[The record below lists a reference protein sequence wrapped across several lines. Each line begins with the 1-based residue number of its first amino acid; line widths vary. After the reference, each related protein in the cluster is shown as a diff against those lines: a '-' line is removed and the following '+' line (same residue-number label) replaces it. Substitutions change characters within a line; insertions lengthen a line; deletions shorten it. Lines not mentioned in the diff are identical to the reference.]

1 MPPRLHLR
9 SLAQLADFQLQRAGS
24 KCIRCQYATV
34 ATTVPAPVP
43 EQMTSSMPA
52 LPPWDPR
59 QPPSHRDPTYWKSQV
74 LRSYVSLLKT
84 TPLIVLFQH
93 NNIKAL
99 EWSALR
105 RELECA
111 LKKVDDQLIAS
122 AEPGSTPHLIA
133 DAIELQVIKTTMFEQ
148 ALRVAEY
155 YTPGLQDPSQ
165 VTTGLGDIKNHPS
178 LTHSLSKKA
187 YRNAQ
192 RHKNKHPLTPLLHGS
207 ICLVTFPTVSPQHL
221 KTVLSILSPSPPN
234 FPAPSRRA
242 NPTYH
247 EPAVQDG
254 IKKLMLLGTRVDGQV
269 FDMQGTR
276 WVGSID
282 GGIDGLRAQVVALL
296 QGFGAGLTRTLDM
309 AGQNVWFTMESRRRD
324 MEEKEKLIQEEK
336 RD

>member
-1 MPPRLHLR
+1 MPPRVRFR
-9 SLAQLADFQLQRAGS
+9 SLAQLVDVQLQRTS
-24 KCIRCQYATV
+24 WKCARCQYATV
-34 ATTVPAPVP
+34 AATVPAPAP
-43 EQMTSSMPA
+43 EQMSSSMPA
-52 LPPWDPR
+52 LPQWDPR

-99 EWSALR
+99 EWSAIR
-105 RELECA
+105 RELERA
-111 LKKVDDQLIAS
+111 LKKADDQLIAS
-122 AEPGSTPHLIA
+122 AEPGSRPHLIA
-133 DAIELQVIKTTMFEQ
+133 NAIELQVIKTTMFEP
-148 ALRVAEY
+148 ALRIAEFY
-155 YTPGLQDPSQ
+155 KPGARDPSQ
-165 VTTGLGDIKNHPS
+165 VTTGLRDIKDDPS

-192 RHKNKHPLTPLLHGS
+192 RHKNKHPMTPLLHGS

-221 KTVLSILSPSPPN
+221 KTVLSILSPSPPD
-234 FPAPSRRA
+234 FPAPTRRS

-254 IKKLMLLGTRVDGQV
+254 IKKLMLLGARVDGQV

-276 WVGSID
+276 WVGSIN

-309 AGQNVWFTMESRRRD
+309 AGQNVWFTMEGRRRD
-324 MEEKEKLIQEEK
+324 MEEKESPVQEEK
-336 RD
+336 KE